1 MLQNKEGL
9 WKSDDIWKFTFK
21 GDKILIEN
29 INETKVWG
37 TTSDSKL
44 ILENFEDN
52 KDGQLWKIGE
62 PDNKEYFTLE
72 NDKVSKLL
80 TATSS
85 NNSILKGNITL
96 DEYHLLKLS
105 CCKKQQKN
113 SQPRN
118 TGLGNR
124 GYLKVLND

>member
-85 NNSILKGNITL
+85 NSSILKGNITL
-96 DEYHLLKLS
+96 
-105 CCKKQQKN
+105 
-113 SQPRN
+113 R
-118 TGLGNR
+118 
-124 GYLKVLND
+124 